1 MIKPIRSVLVAGLS
15 SLLLFSCA
23 PSSLYAAPIDDARSQ
38 LESIGQEYAEL
49 EATLNDAGCTL
60 EETKSLI
67 DENNAQIEQTK
78 EDLKAARLQLSGRMS
93 SDYKYGANN
102 ILQVIVGSSNFNEL
116 VSRVF
121 YVNKI
126 IDSDRAVIDEV
137 TALQQELDNRQ
148 QELEDRLAEQEKLVN
163 DTQAQLDALSAN
175 QQRAREVLNSLS
187 AEEQKQIKEESQNN
201 SAIAGAIESS
211 QAATPEPV
219 VPTPSAPDNGG
230 NHNNPTPSPTPA
242 PSPAPAPKPSL
253 PSGSNQGSAVANA
266 LQFAGYP
273 YVYGGASP
281 ADGGFDC
288 SGLVMYSYQL
298 MGINL
303 PHSSSAQM
311 SYFQAHGN
319 WKTSIDQL
327 SYGDVVFF
335 PGHVGFYV
343 GNGTIFHAPRPGKVL
358 GYCPISAFTFLG
370 GGSL

>member
-1 MIKPIRSVLVAGLS
+1 MIKPIRSILVAGLS
-15 SLLLFSCA
+15 SLLLFAGA
-23 PSSLYAAPIDDARSQ
+23 PTALYAAPIDDARAQ
-38 LESIGQEYAEL
+38 LESIGEEYAAL

-67 DENNAQIEQTK
+67 EENNAQIEQTK
-78 EDLKAARLQLSGRMS
+78 EDLEAARVQLSGRIS
-93 SDYKYGANN
+93 SDYKYGSNN

-116 VSRVF
+116 ISRVF
-121 YVNKI
+121 YVSKI

-137 TALQQELDNRQ
+137 TALQQELDDRQ
-148 QELEDRLAEQEKLVN
+148 QELEDRLAEQETLVN
-163 DTQAQLDALSAN
+163 DTQAQLDALAAN

-187 AEEQKQIKEESQNN
+187 AEEQKQIEEESQNN

-211 QAATPEPV
+211 QATAPAPV
-219 VPTPSAPDNGG
+219 VPTPTVPDNNNNG
-230 NHNNPTPSPTPA
+230 NNNNNVA
-242 PSPAPAPKPSL
+242 PSPAPAPAPQPSL

-298 MGINL
+298 MGIYL
-303 PHSSSAQM
+303 PHSSTAQM
-311 SYFQAHGN
+311 SYFQSHGN
-319 WKTSIDQL
+319 WKTSIDEL